1 MIKAILKNITNNQAW
16 LELSTGEQISL
27 NVGFLPKDVSVGDNL
42 IIEIMSQ
49 KIYQNKKEQ
58 TAKDTL
64 NEILRT

>member
-1 MIKAILKNITNNQAW
+1 MIEAILKNITNNQAW

-27 NVGFLPKDVSVGDNL
+27 NVDFLPKDVSVGDNL

-49 KIYQNKKEQ
+49 KTYQNKKEQ
-58 TAKDTL
+58 TTKDTL

>member
-1 MIKAILKNITNNQAW
+1 MIEAILKNITNNQAS

-27 NVGFLPKDVSVGDNL
+27 NADFLPKDVSVGDNL

-49 KIYQNKKEQ
+49 KTYQNKKEQ
-58 TAKDTL
+58 TVKDTL

>member
-1 MIKAILKNITNNQAW
+1 MIEAILKNITNNQAS

-27 NVGFLPKDVSVGDNL
+27 NADFLPKDVSVGDNL

-49 KIYQNKKEQ
+49 KNYQNKKNQ

>member
-1 MIKAILKNITNNQAW
+1 MIEAILKNITNNQAW

-27 NVGFLPKDVSVGDNL
+27 NVDFLPKDVSVGDNL

-49 KIYQNKKEQ
+49 KTYQNKKEQ
-58 TAKDTL
+58 TVKDTL